1 MVWAGFSSC
10 GILEMQIVSSR
21 MKSYDYIQV
30 LKSSLLAYIHQ
41 FKKISFV
48 FQHDNARIHVSR
60 ETLSWLKE
68 KNINFLEWPA
78 CSPDINPIENLWGVI
93 VRRIYS
99 NNKQFENCERLKS
112 AIIEAWLAIDT
123 ELLKSLVN
131 SMENRIF
138 QLIQRSGGLTDY

>member
-1 MVWAGFSSC
+1 MVWAGFSSY
-10 GILEMQIVSSR
+10 GILEMQIVGSR

-30 LKSSLLAYIHQ
+30 LKSSLLTYIHQ

-68 KNINFLEWPA
+68 KNINFLEWIP

-131 SMENRIF
+131 SMDNRIF